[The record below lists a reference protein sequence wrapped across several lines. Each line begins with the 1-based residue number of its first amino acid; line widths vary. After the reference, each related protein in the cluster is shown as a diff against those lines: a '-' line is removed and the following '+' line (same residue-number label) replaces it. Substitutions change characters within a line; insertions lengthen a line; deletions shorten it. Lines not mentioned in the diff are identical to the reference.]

1 MAIAAFQKTTWESWV
16 PAANFADDLEDGET
30 IVLATSDISA
40 TDKNGA
46 DATATIL
53 NQAFKAV
60 SGTYLQIRVVAGTE
74 ALSVYNIKFKAVTSL
89 GNNYELN
96 IEMKIK
102 NIP

>member
-1 MAIAAFQKTTWESWV
+1 MAIASFQKTSWESWV
-16 PAANFADDLEDGET
+16 VAANFADDLVDGET
-30 IVLATSDISA
+30 IVLATSDVSA
-40 TDKNGA
+40 TDKTGA
-46 DATATIL
+46 NATTGVL
-53 NQAFKAV
+53 DQSGKAV

-96 IEMKIK
+96 VEMKIK